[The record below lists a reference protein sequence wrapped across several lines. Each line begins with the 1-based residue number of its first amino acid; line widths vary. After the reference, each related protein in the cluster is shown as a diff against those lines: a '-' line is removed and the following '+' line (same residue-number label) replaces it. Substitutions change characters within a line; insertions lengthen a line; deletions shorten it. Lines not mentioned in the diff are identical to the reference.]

1 MRLVEREKHQRKI
14 KMFKLSIKSI
24 LIIFCM
30 IMKTRG
36 IRADYEEEEVLTMSV
51 GEQDA
56 LYAVMDAMAGG
67 IDWRVLHPHP
77 CSEDLW
83 PGLVCEQGGDG
94 FLHVTRL
101 DFGYKPNPPCAP
113 NASIPTTIA
122 KLSHL
127 RSLFIFEC
135 FSTVNTTIPTSLVKL
150 APTLQEL
157 SLRTNTAL
165 VGSIPLELSNL
176 SSLELLSLS
185 QNGLTGRI
193 PAQLSKLTAL
203 QHLDLSDNL
212 LSGELPRELGSLH
225 NLVILDLSV
234 NVLSG
239 PVPSSLGNLK
249 LLQKLDLSFNLL
261 QGTLPREL
269 GSLRK
274 LQFLAMNDNMI
285 TGPYPEEMV
294 NIEGLQYLIMDN
306 NPMNTTL
313 PSFIGGYKSLMAL
326 SLSNSGYFGTIP
338 SAYSELNNLTVMSL
352 DRNALSGSI
361 PSGLGQLPHIYQ
373 LNLSLNNLSGAVPF
387 TQEFVKKLGRN
398 LDVSGNKGL
407 CSHWAMPQMMSKPG
421 GGLGLCSDPNYSS
434 FSSSSLNAST
444 RKMISISA
452 SSCFCILYTVILL
465 HL

>member
-1 MRLVEREKHQRKI
+1 MIQ
-14 KMFKLSIKSI
+14 LSIKI
-24 LIIFCM
+24 MLLIFCM
-30 IMKTRG
+30 IMKMRC
-36 IRADYEEEEVLTMSV
+36 ISADYQEEEVLTMSAI
-51 GEQDA
+51 EQDA

-67 IDWRVLHPHP
+67 VDWRVLHPHP

-83 PGLVCEQGGDG
+83 PGLVCEQGEDG

-122 KLSHL
+122 KLSRL

-150 APTLQEL
+150 APSLQEL
-157 SLRTNTAL
+157 SLRTNSAL
-165 VGSIPLELSNL
+165 VGSIPIELSNL

-185 QNGLTGRI
+185 QNGLAGGI

-212 LSGELPRELGSLH
+212 LSGELPKELGSLH

-234 NVLSG
+234 NLLSG

-249 LLQKLDLSFNLL
+249 MLQKLDLSFNSL
-261 QGTLPREL
+261 QDTLPREL
-269 GSLRK
+269 GSLRR
-274 LQFLAMNDNMI
+274 LQFLAMNNNLI
-285 TGPYPEEMV
+285 TGPYPEEMA

-313 PSFIGGYKSLMAL
+313 PSFIGGYNSLMAL

-338 SAYSELNNLTVMSL
+338 SAYSELDNLTVMSL
-352 DRNALSGSI
+352 DRNNLSGSI

-373 LNLSLNNLSGAVPF
+373 LNLSLNNLSGAIPF

-407 CSHWAMPQMMSKPG
+407 CSHWALPQTMSKPG

-434 FSSSSLNAST
+434 FSSSLAST
-444 RKMISISA
+444 RKMISLSA